1 MHILLLRGPT
11 LTTDRKGETAVM
23 AQQHNWWAYPYAISL
38 LKAGADYRIADND
51 GWDLVV
57 QIEWRVMPVRQGG
70 PARFEREPAL
80 AQPVIDWLTNEG
92 VNWEAARAALADPN
106 VRTTLENLT
115 ADYRHRPWLPQRPT
129 LKKRPREENV
139 PRTMLLSVLVVGRAH
154 LGGAAVHISQTQP
167 YFGTRENRPLLDPSR
182 WTEPGDR
189 TNEQFLKPQSPGHD
203 ADVRSLETSASSS

>member
-1 MHILLLRGPT
+1 MSASVELTEGCFFDQMAPKERKDGYLERVLRHGGNPNLEDADGNTPIARYQQTDRKMHILFAAGA
-11 LTTDRKGETAVM
+11 DINHKNRKGETAVM

-106 VRTTLENLT
+106 VRTTLENLP

-129 LKKRPREENV
+129 LKK
-139 PRTMLLSVLVVGRAH
+139 T
-154 LGGAAVHISQTQP
+154 
-167 YFGTRENRPLLDPSR
+167 
-182 WTEPGDR
+182 
-189 TNEQFLKPQSPGHD
+189 
-203 ADVRSLETSASSS
+203 